1 MNLPKYISDL
11 LYRYECVIV
20 PGFGGFVMNT
30 KPAIISPYSKT
41 FYPPHKLITFNSH
54 LVHNDGLLANYIA
67 SVDQIPYD
75 SALNF
80 INFEVNAWIETLRKT
95 DLTLEDIGFFTLEK
109 DSLIFEPQTEVNYLT
124 EAYGLSSFVA
134 PEIKRETYKKEV
146 EELEKKVPIL
156 VTERSRKYPNYL
168 KYAAIFLVGLSVLGY
183 TAGSLYKK
191 HQQKQEI
198 ATSLERQHQIEQKIE
213 KATFIVTEAL
223 PSLMVDAT
231 LEKKPYHIILGA
243 FRYPE
248 NATKQVNY
256 LLEKGYNARILGI
269 NKHGLTQVAIN
280 SYENYQDAV
289 NDLIEVRN
297 SEDKDAWLLTQD
309 L

>member
-1 MNLPKYISDL
+1 MSLPKYISDL

-67 SVDQIPYD
+67 SSDQIPYD
-75 SALNF
+75 SALNY
-80 INFEVNAWIETLRKT
+80 INFEVKTWIETLRKT
-95 DLTLEDIGFFTLEK
+95 DLSLEDIGYFTLEK

-124 EAYGLSSFVA
+124 EAFGLSSFVA

-146 EELEKKVPIL
+146 EELEEKVPIL
-156 VTERSRKYPNYL
+156 ITERSKKRPNYL
-168 KYAAIFLVGLSVLGY
+168 KYAAIFLVGLSVIGY
-183 TAGSLYKK
+183 TANALYKN
-191 HQQKQEI
+191 QQHKQEI
-198 ATSLERQHQIEQKIE
+198 ATSIERQQKRDQKIE
-213 KATFIVTEAL
+213 QATFIVTEAL
-223 PSLMVDAT
+223 PSLTVDAT
-231 LEKKPYHIILGA
+231 LDKKPYHVILGA

-256 LLEKGYNARILGI
+256 LKEKGYNARILGI
-269 NKHGLTQVAIN
+269 NKYGLTQVAID
-280 SYENYQDAV
+280 SYHDYQTAI
-289 NDLIEVRN
+289 NQLIKVRN
-297 SEDKDAWLLTQD
+297 SEDKEAWLLTQD